1 VCSESA
7 SHLNRRG
14 CVRDRTESYET
25 DPEAG
30 WMDGL
35 YWVTISNAKF
45 GLFSKCI
52 DLTQLL
58 TRPSPPPPDC
68 GVLPS
73 LSSSSLSPSEPE
85 SPGKDQKLRQF
96 PSRILRTPP
105 PLPRPTQLWQRKES
119 MEFWV

>member
-1 VCSESA
+1 M
-7 SHLNRRG
+7 
-14 CVRDRTESYET
+14 RDRTESYET

-58 TRPSPPPPDC
+58 TRPSPPPPR
-68 GVLPS
+68 LWS
-73 LSSSSLSPSEPE
+73 FALS
-85 SPGKDQKLRQF
+85 
-96 PSRILRTPP
+96 
-105 PLPRPTQLWQRKES
+105 
-119 MEFWV
+119 